1 MGGDIGQ
8 EMMEPEGETI
18 LLVVKLTANL
28 AMLADT
34 LSRHG
39 YATEHVE
46 TLEALDY
53 YLEQGAYPT
62 LAMID
67 ISGFD
72 PSIWARCSRL
82 AQGSTPFLVISPRES
97 PVLRRESLSC
107 GASGV
112 LIKPLG
118 IRNLLESIGLLANG
132 RMPYSG
138 GYRGMNSCPV

>member
-1 MGGDIGQ
+1 MGGDIRQ
-8 EMMEPEGETI
+8 EMMAHGGATI
-18 LLVVKLTANL
+18 LLVVKLAANL
-28 AMLADT
+28 AILADT
-34 LSRHG
+34 LARQG
-39 YATEHVE
+39 YATERVE
-46 TLEALDY
+46 SLEALDR
-53 YLEQGAYPT
+53 YLEQGVWPA
-62 LAMID
+62 LALVD

-118 IRNLLESIGLLANG
+118 IGNLLESVGLLAN
-132 RMPYSG
+132 RKKPRS
-138 GYRGMNSCPV
+138 SHIVP